1 MVNLKNQPVYYITI
15 KAKRNSEIKTLYAG
29 EDHLGL
35 AGFFIDFDKARRFSC
50 PVSAEKWFKFH
61 FFDEE
66 TLPPEYYDW
75 TSITIEE
82 LKLVPVMNIYLSKE
96 DTVSNSVTLE
106 TTTKREKPKRTY
118 KKKKVED
125 KIDTIP
131 DT

>member
-1 MVNLKNQPVYYITI
+1 MVNFKNQPVYYITI